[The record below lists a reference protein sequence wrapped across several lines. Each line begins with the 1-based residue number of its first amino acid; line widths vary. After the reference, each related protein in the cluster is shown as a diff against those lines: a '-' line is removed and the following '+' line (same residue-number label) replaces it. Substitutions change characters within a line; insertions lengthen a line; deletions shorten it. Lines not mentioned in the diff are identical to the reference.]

1 MPYFEM
7 WWGSTDIPSSEGT
20 TSLFGPAGVTVQG
33 NVASGSHK
41 ITGHFF
47 ASPDRLGRAGIANV
61 RCASGT
67 ATSFARPASHAF
79 SAAAHAAVISSGFRA
94 VSSGEPSTG

>member
-61 RCASGT
+61 RCASV
-67 ATSFARPASHAF
+67 PV
-79 SAAAHAAVISSGFRA
+79 AVIAGVLDAGPPTR
-94 VSSGEPSTG
+94 